1 MKNEIYSIW
10 HKQLDSKNKLL
21 ETENII
27 LNNGLVCSVGT
38 FLETGTRIFQI
49 QLEKSVLID
58 PNYLLKFYG
67 VEVRKLETNP
77 SHQSITILLNDN
89 DLLDIFVM
97 FIENLIIDLENSNSE
112 HDVPNIVN
120 QKIKNWARLFNKLNG
135 NLLSLENQRGL
146 YGELLILNK
155 LIDNCQNPKLVLNLW
170 NGPNGANQDFVNNL
184 NALEVKTSK
193 ATSPSI
199 VINNELQLDNTV
211 LNNLFLCVIHLDE
224 VANGNQTL
232 EKIITDTKNK
242 ITDLTSLKLF
252 EDKLELIGISSGDE
266 ISYNKH
272 SFIIRST
279 NFYRVENDFPLINNS
294 KINQPAI
301 HHINYKIDVSAI
313 DKFKIDF
320 NILTTH
326 LL

>member
-1 MKNEIYSIW
+1 MKRNYNKVMILQMKNEIYSIW

-146 YGELLILNK
+146 YAK
-155 LIDNCQNPKLVLNLW
+155 C
-170 NGPNGANQDFVNNL
+170 
-184 NALEVKTSK
+184 
-193 ATSPSI
+193 
-199 VINNELQLDNTV
+199 
-211 LNNLFLCVIHLDE
+211 
-224 VANGNQTL
+224 
-232 EKIITDTKNK
+232 
-242 ITDLTSLKLF
+242 
-252 EDKLELIGISSGDE
+252 
-266 ISYNKH
+266 
-272 SFIIRST
+272 
-279 NFYRVENDFPLINNS
+279 
-294 KINQPAI
+294 
-301 HHINYKIDVSAI
+301 
-313 DKFKIDF
+313 
-320 NILTTH
+320 
-326 LL
+326 